1 MAGYVEE
8 AARIQDLYLAGRKK
22 EAEEAIPASYLDETS
37 LVGPE
42 AFVRER
48 LAEYKAS
55 GVTTLNIA
63 LAGGERAERVRTLDR
78 LRNLLE
84 KI

>member
-1 MAGYVEE
+1 M
-8 AARIQDLYLAGRKK
+8 
-22 EAEEAIPASYLDETS
+22 
-37 LVGPE
+37 
-42 AFVRER
+42 RER